1 MTEQTQID
9 PKAALAVLEQ
19 AFGYYQPEPFLVQD
33 TARDVTTDTT
43 DDADGF
49 AYYDAA

>member
-9 PKAALAVLEQ
+9 PKAALAALEQ
-19 AFGYYQPEPFLVQD
+19 AFGYYQPEPFVVQD
-33 TARDVTTDTT
+33 SARDVATDVT
-43 DDADGF
+43 DEADGF